1 MERTMK
7 TLASRF
13 LFAAALAATA
23 LVVTASLLSPSAFAQ
38 APDRS
43 KPPELAPPQ
52 AMKLPPIQ
60 HFKLSNGI
68 PVVLMEKHELPL
80 VQVELLI
87 RAGSVFDPPAKLGRA
102 SLMADLMDEG
112 AGKRNSLEL
121 ADAIDFLGVA
131 LGAFASNHTSGVTL
145 HTPLSKL
152 DSALALFADV
162 ALRPTFPPAEL
173 ERKRKE
179 RLTLLLQWHDQ
190 PGAINSVA
198 FNSILFG
205 TEHPYGRPNLGTEK
219 SIRSMRVEDLR
230 EFYSTYFHAGNA
242 TLVVVGDIVPAQMIA
257 KLEQYFGSWKGG
269 EAASANLPQ
278 AGQVKERR
286 IYLVDKPGAAQSV
299 IRIGRIGAARMTEDY
314 HALIVLNTIL
324 GGSFT
329 SRLNQNL
336 REKHE
341 YTYGAGSAFDFRPSP
356 GAFSAS
362 ASVQTDVTDKALA
375 EFMKELTNIM
385 EPVTD
390 DELTRAKNYL
400 ALGYPGDFSSIA
412 AIAGQLAELVIYQL
426 PDDTFNSYTSKIL
439 AVTKDDVSRVA
450 KKYLDPQ
457 KVDIVIVGDSK
468 KVRSGIAALSL
479 APIEDRSIDK
489 VLGKPPVISDK

>member
-1 MERTMK
+1 M
-7 TLASRF
+7 L
-13 LFAAALAATA
+13 
-23 LVVTASLLSPSAFAQ
+23 AQ

-43 KPPELAPPQ
+43 KPPELGPPQ
-52 AMKLPPIQ
+52 AMKLPAIQ

-80 VQVELLI
+80 VQIELLI
-87 RAGSVFDPPAKLGRA
+87 RAGSVLDPAAKLGRA
-102 SLMADLMDEG
+102 SLMADLMEEG

-121 ADAIDFLGVA
+121 ADAIDYLGVS
-131 LGAFASNHTSGVTL
+131 LGAFASNHTSGATL

-152 DSALALFADV
+152 DSALALLADV
-162 ALRPTFPPAEL
+162 ALHPTFPSAEL

-179 RLTLLLQWHDQ
+179 RLTMLLQWHDQ

-205 TEHPYGRPNLGTEK
+205 KDHPYGRPSLGTEK
-219 SIRSMRVEDLR
+219 SLRSLRVDDVK

-242 TLVVVGDIVPAQMIA
+242 TLVVVGDIVPSAMIA

-269 EAASANLPQ
+269 EAASMKLPES
-278 AGQVKERR
+278 AQVKERR
-286 IYLVDKPGAAQSV
+286 IYLVDKPAAAQSV
-299 IRIGRIGAARMTEDY
+299 IRIGRIGAARLTEDY
-314 HALIVLNTIL
+314 HALLVLNTIL

-336 REKHE
+336 REQHG
-341 YTYGAGSAFDFRPSP
+341 YSYGAGSTFDFRPSP
-356 GAFSAS
+356 GAFYAS
-362 ASVQTDVTDKALA
+362 ASVQTDVTDKALT

-390 DELTRAKNYL
+390 EELTRAKNYL
-400 ALGYPGDFSSIA
+400 ALGYPADFQSIA
-412 AIAGQLAELVIYQL
+412 SIAGQLAELVVYNL
-426 PDDTFNSYTSKIL
+426 PDDTFNAFTPKIL
-439 AVTKDDVSRVA
+439 AVTKDDVLRVA

-457 KVDIVIVGDSK
+457 NVDIVVVGDANKIK
-468 KVRSGIAALSL
+468 KGIETLKL
-479 APIEDRSIDK
+479 APIEDRSI
-489 VLGKPPVISDK
+489 VNILGKPPVISDK

>member
-1 MERTMK
+1 
-7 TLASRF
+7 
-13 LFAAALAATA
+13 
-23 LVVTASLLSPSAFAQ
+23 
-38 APDRS
+38 
-43 KPPELAPPQ
+43 
-52 AMKLPPIQ
+52 
-60 HFKLSNGI
+60 
-68 PVVLMEKHELPL
+68 
-80 VQVELLI
+80 
-87 RAGSVFDPPAKLGRA
+87 
-102 SLMADLMDEG
+102 
-112 AGKRNSLEL
+112 
-121 ADAIDFLGVA
+121 
-131 LGAFASNHTSGVTL
+131 
-145 HTPLSKL
+145 
-152 DSALALFADV
+152 
-162 ALRPTFPPAEL
+162 
-173 ERKRKE
+173 
-179 RLTLLLQWHDQ
+179 
-190 PGAINSVA
+190 
-198 FNSILFG
+198 
-205 TEHPYGRPNLGTEK
+205 
-219 SIRSMRVEDLR
+219 
-230 EFYSTYFHAGNA
+230 
-242 TLVVVGDIVPAQMIA
+242 
-257 KLEQYFGSWKGG
+257 
-269 EAASANLPQ
+269 
-278 AGQVKERR
+278 VKERR

-299 IRIGRIGAARMTEDY
+299 IRIGRIGAERMTEDY

-412 AIAGQLAELVIYQL
+412 SIAGQLAELVVYHL

-489 VLGKPPVISDK
+489 VLGKTPVISDK

>member
-1 MERTMK
+1 MQI
-7 TLASRF
+7 LIASI
-13 LFAAALAATA
+13 FAFT
-23 LVVTASLLSPSAFAQ
+23 AFAQ
-38 APDRS
+38 APDSVKAAPDRS
-43 KPPELAPPQ
+43 KPPELGPPQ
-52 AMKLPPIQ
+52 AMQLPAIQ

-87 RAGSVFDPPAKLGRA
+87 RAGSVMDPPAKLGRA

-112 AGKRNSLEL
+112 AGTRNSLEL
-121 ADAIDFLGVA
+121 ADAIDYLGVA

-145 HTPLSKL
+145 HTPLAKL

-205 TEHPYGRPNLGTEK
+205 KEHPYGRPNLGTEQ
-219 SIRSMRVEDLR
+219 SLRSMRVEDLR
-230 EFYSTYFHAGNA
+230 EFYSAYFHAGNA

-257 KLEQYFGSWKGG
+257 KLEQYFGSWKAG
-269 EAASANLPQ
+269 EAAAANLPQ
-278 AGQVKERR
+278 AEQVKERK

-299 IRIGRIGAARMTEDY
+299 IRIGRIGAARMTDDY

-375 EFMKELTNIM
+375 EFMNELTNIM

-390 DELTRAKNYL
+390 E
-400 ALGYPGDFSSIA
+400 
-412 AIAGQLAELVIYQL
+412 E
-426 PDDTFNSYTSKIL
+426 
-439 AVTKDDVSRVA
+439 
-450 KKYLDPQ
+450 
-457 KVDIVIVGDSK
+457 
-468 KVRSGIAALSL
+468 
-479 APIEDRSIDK
+479 
-489 VLGKPPVISDK
+489 